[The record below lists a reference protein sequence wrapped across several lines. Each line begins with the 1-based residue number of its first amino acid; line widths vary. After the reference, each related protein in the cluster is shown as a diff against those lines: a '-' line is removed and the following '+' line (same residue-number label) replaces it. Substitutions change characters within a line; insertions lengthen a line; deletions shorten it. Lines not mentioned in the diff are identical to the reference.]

1 MRVFLLVVKLSFP
14 TPSEI
19 SRNVV
24 HFPISNDEQV
34 IVPTGASE
42 GTHNASVEA
51 LHKNPTW
58 PSQNASTEGCKWIAP
73 RIRFS
78 HVAYM
83 SHPKETAKL
92 IEEAATSAHA
102 NQ

>member
-1 MRVFLLVVKLSFP
+1 MRVFLVVVKLSFP

-19 SRNVV
+19 SRNVA
-24 HFPISNDEQV
+24 HFPTPSYEPV
-34 IVPTGASE
+34 TVPPGSSE
-42 GTHNASVEA
+42 RARNASVEA
-51 LHKNPTW
+51 LHKALTW

-92 IEEAATSAHA
+92 IEEAATSGHVK
-102 NQ
+102 